1 MVTDAD
7 RLTICP
13 ILMTNTN
20 SIPAPHSVGRRR
32 AISIWLL
39 AVAALVVA
47 TLLVG
52 GATRLTES
60 GLSITEWKPVTG
72 VLPPLT
78 EAQWQDEFAK
88 YKTIPQYREVNRGMS
103 LSEFKIIFWWE
114 WGHRLL
120 GRTIGIVFLLP
131 FLFFIWRGFIG
142 RGLRWQLWTLF
153 GLGALQGAGG
163 WWMVYSGL
171 SDRVTVSQ
179 YRLAFHMTL
188 ACVIY
193 AAIVWTLRGLT
204 SRPAV
209 LVPTRIRVSGAM
221 LVVLVLL
228 QIYLGAL
235 VAGLDAGLTYNT
247 WPLIDG
253 ALVPSTERLWFLTPA
268 WRNFFENDLMV
279 QFLHRTLAYILWVFA
294 IVHVIDVARN
304 ARSGPALASASWL
317 AVTMTFQAVIGI
329 MTLLHQVPI
338 SLALLHQGV
347 AIVILTIAVV
357 HAEGLLQKARA
368 ARLDAEPALAR

>member
-1 MVTDAD
+1 M
-7 RLTICP
+7 L
-13 ILMTNTN
+13 N
-20 SIPAPHSVGRRR
+20 SNPIPALQPAFRRR

-72 VLPPLT
+72 VVPPLT
-78 EAQWQDEFAK
+78 EAQWHVEFDK
-88 YKTIPQYREVNRGMS
+88 YKAIPQYREVNRGMT
-103 LSEFKIIFWWE
+103 LSEFQVIFWWE

-120 GRTIGIVFLLP
+120 GRAIGAVFLLP
-131 FLFFIWRGFIG
+131 FLFFLWRGFIG
-142 RGLRWQLWTLF
+142 PGLRWQLWTLL
-153 GLGALQGAGG
+153 GLGALQGAVG

-171 SDRVTVSQ
+171 SDRVSVSQ

-193 AAIVWTLRGLT
+193 AGIVWTWRGLT
-204 SRPAV
+204 PRAVPQMPA
-209 LVPTRIRVSGAM
+209 RIRVSAGV

-253 ALVPSTERLWFLTPA
+253 ALVPAADRLWFLTPA
-268 WRNFFENDLMV
+268 WRNIFENDLMV
-279 QFLHRTLAYILWVFA
+279 QFLHRMMAYALWGFA
-294 IVHVIDVARN
+294 VWH
-304 ARSGPALASASWL
+304 ALDIWKSL
-317 AVTMTFQAVIGI
+317 RHGIAVTAAIWIAITVTGQAVIGI
-329 MTLLHQVPI
+329 ATLLYQVPI
-338 SLALLHQGV
+338 SLALLHQAV
-347 AIVILTIAVV
+347 AIVILTIATL
-357 HAEGLLQKARA
+357 HAEALLRKSRA
-368 ARLDAEPALAR
+368 ERLDAKPLLAS

>member
-1 MVTDAD
+1 M
-7 RLTICP
+7 L
-13 ILMTNTN
+13 N
-20 SIPAPHSVGRRR
+20 SNPIPAPPPAFRRR

-72 VLPPLT
+72 VVPPLT
-78 EAQWQDEFAK
+78 EAQWHVEFDK
-88 YKTIPQYREVNRGMS
+88 YKAIPQYREVNRGMT
-103 LSEFKIIFWWE
+103 LSEFKVIFWWE

-120 GRTIGIVFLLP
+120 GRAIGAVFLLP
-131 FLFFIWRGFIG
+131 FLFFLWRGFIG
-142 RGLRWQLWTLF
+142 SGLRWQLWTLF
-153 GLGALQGAGG
+153 GLGALQGGVG

-171 SDRVTVSQ
+171 SDRVSVSQ

-193 AAIVWTLRGLT
+193 AGIVWTWRGLT
-204 SRPAV
+204 PRAVPQMPA
-209 LVPTRIRVSGAM
+209 RIRISAGV

-253 ALVPSTERLWFLTPA
+253 ALVPAAERLWFLTPA
-268 WRNFFENDLMV
+268 WRNIFENDLMV
-279 QFLHRTLAYILWVFA
+279 QFLHRMMAYALWGFA
-294 IVHVIDVARN
+294 VWH
-304 ARSGPALASASWL
+304 ALDIWKNLRHGA
-317 AVTMTFQAVIGI
+317 AVTAALWIAIIVTGQAVIGI
-329 MTLLHQVPI
+329 VTLLYQVPI

-347 AIVILTIAVV
+347 AIVILTIATL
-357 HAEGLLQKARA
+357 HAEALLRKSRA
-368 ARLDAEPALAR
+368 ESLDAKPLLAS